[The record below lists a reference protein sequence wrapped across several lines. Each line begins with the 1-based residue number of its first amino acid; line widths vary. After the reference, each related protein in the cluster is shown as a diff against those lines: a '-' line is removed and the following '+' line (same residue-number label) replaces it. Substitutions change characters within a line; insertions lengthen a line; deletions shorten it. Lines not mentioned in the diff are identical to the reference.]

1 MQNYH
6 YKWLNTS
13 FEHEIDFANLKK
25 KKKELS
31 KTPIY

>member
-25 KKKELS
+25 KKELS

>member
-1 MQNYH
+1 MSQDYMQNYH

-25 KKKELS
+25 KKKN
-31 KTPIY
+31 